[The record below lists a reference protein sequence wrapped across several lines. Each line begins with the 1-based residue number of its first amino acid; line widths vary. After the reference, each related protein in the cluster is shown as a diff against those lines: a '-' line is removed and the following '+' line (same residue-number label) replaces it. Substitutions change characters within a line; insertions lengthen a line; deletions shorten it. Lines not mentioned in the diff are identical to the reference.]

1 MEMPDQIRLQNKKI
15 RMTSQRST
23 ILEVLKS
30 LRTHPTADQVY
41 EIVKKRLPKIS
52 IGTVY
57 RNLDML
63 SRLGLIK
70 KINVGTPQMR
80 FDGRTEEHY
89 HVVCNRCGK
98 VEDVEINDDFDPFRK
113 LHKAISHRTGFEIKA
128 LEINMVGI
136 CPDCVK
142 RGNLPLED

>member
-1 MEMPDQIRLQNKKI
+1 MQDQIKLQNKKI
-15 RMTSQRST
+15 RMTPQRST

-41 EIVKKRLPKIS
+41 EIVKRRLPKIS

-80 FDGRTEEHY
+80 FDGRIEEHY
-89 HVVCNRCGK
+89 HVVCMRCGR
-98 VEDVEINDDFDPFRK
+98 VEDVEIDDDFNPFRE
-113 LHKAISHRTGFEIKA
+113 LHKALSQRTGFEIKG

-136 CPDCVK
+136 CPDCAK
-142 RGNLPLED
+142 RGNLPFED

>member
-1 MEMPDQIRLQNKKI
+1 MQDQIKLQNKKI
-15 RMTSQRST
+15 RMTPQRST

-80 FDGRTEEHY
+80 FDGRIEEHY
-89 HVVCNRCGK
+89 HVVCMRCGR
-98 VEDVEINDDFDPFRK
+98 VEDVEIDDDFNPFRE
-113 LHKAISHRTGFEIKA
+113 LHKALSQRTGFEIKG

-136 CPDCVK
+136 CPDCAK
-142 RGNLPLED
+142 RGNLPFED